1 MNFAF
6 DVYDFKGNGT
16 IDAFYVGDVLR
27 ACNLNPTLKCIE
39 ELGGKGAEG
48 EATVSL
54 EAFFPMYKV
63 AKEAPKGGF
72 HDYVE
77 ILKLYDKN
85 NDDTMQG
92 NDLWK
97 LLCNLG
103 EKLTKEEA
111 KNLMKELCDPADD
124 DGFIPFKR
132 KCNALP
138 F

>member
-132 KCNALP
+132 T
-138 F
+138 